1 MKFRDHLSK
10 KDENSSRHR
19 LWKVRAKE
27 LLIAQGMQERPQGIS
42 GNDIPGVM
50 LSSAARG
57 YVNKF
62 GVIPGRNAIITTNND
77 DAYRTAIA
85 LRNSGIKVIAII
97 DSRAKLNGELSKII
111 KKL

>member
-1 MKFRDHLSK
+1 MTTIISPYQKGAQIISEK
-10 KDENSSRHR
+10 NEKSTRHR

-27 LLIAQGMQERPQGIS
+27 VLIAQGMHERPQIIS
-42 GNDIPGVM
+42 GNDTPGVM
-50 LSSAARG
+50 LSSAVRG

-85 LRNSGIKVIAII
+85 LQKSGIKV
-97 DSRAKLNGELSKII
+97 
-111 KKL
+111 